1 MTDRRTVFKAT
12 AALSALIASS
22 VKARA
27 ARAKAND
34 FDMEPRGT
42 SGRLERLHRLDVE
55 SRDDY
60 FVGMRRLRTFNA
72 APAATKRFNEILKA
86 NGHDPRND
94 LPLDRIIALVK
105 DDPLINTQVR
115 LFLDAKRMLH
125 MNLKGDLDDNADLFL
140 EELEAYDKRGPGT
153 LTLNPDQPIPK
164 YTSHEIHMQ
173 PGGYVGSPFAGHV
186 YHYATNGFYFVR
198 STPNKQDQ
206 HHTRL
211 GSQVAT
217 PEDGRVNRVL
227 DMGCGIGQLTVAL
240 KERFPDAEVWGVDI
254 AAPMIRYGHMRAVDL
269 DVDVNFTQRL
279 AEDTRFPD
287 NHFDIVTSYLIH
299 HEVTAEAT
307 EQIVAE
313 ALRVLRPGGVFFPI
327 DFYTGGKRP
336 PNAWGRFFTWI
347 DHRWNTE
354 VWREEYES
362 VDFPRIM
369 RAAGFETTE
378 EGPAAWRRQQ
388 NVLGVKPA

>member
-22 VKARA
+22 VKGRS
-27 ARAKAND
+27 ARAKARD
-34 FDMEPRGT
+34 FDVENRGM
-42 SGRLERLHRLDVE
+42 SGRLERLPKLDLE
-55 SRDDY
+55 SRDD
-60 FVGMRRLRTFNA
+60 FLVGMRRLRTYTA
-72 APAATKRFNEILKA
+72 APAATNRLNAILKA
-86 NGHDPRND
+86 NGHDPKED
-94 LPLDRIIALVK
+94 LPLDRIIELVK
-105 DDPLINTQVR
+105 DDPVVNTQVR
-115 LFLDAKRMLH
+115 IFLDAKRTLH
-125 MNLKGDLDDNADLFL
+125 KNLKREFDDNADLYL
-140 EELEAYDKRGPGT
+140 EELEAYDNRGPGT
-153 LTLNPDQPIPK
+153 LELNPDLTIPK

-198 STPNKQDQ
+198 ATPNRQDQ

-217 PEDGRVNRVL
+217 PEDERVNRIL

-240 KERFPDAEVWGVDI
+240 KERFPEAEAWGVDI

-269 DVDVNFTQRL
+269 NVDVNFVQRL
-279 AEDTRFPD
+279 AEDTQFPD

-307 EQIVAE
+307 EQIIAE
-313 ALRVLRPGGVFFPI
+313 AFRVLRPGGVFFPI

-354 VWREEYES
+354 VWREEYDS
-362 VDFPRIM
+362 VDFPGVM
-369 RAAGFETTE
+369 RAVGFETTE
-378 EGPAAWRRQQ
+378 EGPAAWRRRH
-388 NVLGVKPA
+388 NALGVKPA